1 MNDKRMPPRAARTRM
16 IAAMT
21 LTYMIFA
28 VLLNS
33 VGTLILQTQV
43 GMGASKAATSVL
55 DAYKDLP
62 IAVVSFLVASMLPR
76 LGYRRAMMLAL
87 ATVAVAC
94 LSMPM
99 LDAFWMVKVL
109 LATTGAAFALVKI
122 AVYSSIGLLSEDR
135 RGHASLTSFIEGCFM
150 VGVLAGPWC
159 FGLFI
164 QRQATPTDPVWLQIY
179 FWLAGLCA
187 VAIALLATTR
197 FDESAATEAATPA
210 AGTGGALRSHADMLA
225 LMALPV
231 VIVFLVSAFLY
242 VLIEQGINT
251 WLPTFNADVLRLSTV
266 TSVQFGSLFAAFTA
280 LGRLGAGVVLRRVPW
295 HWLLAGCLVATAG
308 LVVLALS
315 VTVPDGA
322 PVRDGWRDAPLAAY
336 VFPLI
341 GLFLAPIYPTINS
354 VVLSALPRHRHAP
367 MTGLIVVFS
376 ALGGATGSF
385 VTGHTFAAFGGNTA
399 FLLSLIPMG
408 VLLLAL
414 LWLARLVATP
424 AAPAQPA

>member
-1 MNDKRMPPRAARTRM
+1 MTDDRLPPRAARTRM

-43 GMGASKAATSVL
+43 GMGATKEATSVL

-62 IAVVSFLVASMLPR
+62 IALVSFLVASMLPR

-94 LSMPM
+94 LAMPL

-179 FWLAGLCA
+179 IWLAVLCA
-187 VAIALLATTR
+187 VAIALLASTR
-197 FDESAATEAATPA
+197 FDESAATDTPA
-210 AGTGGALRSHADMLA
+210 PATGGALRSHADMLA

-231 VIVFLVSAFLY
+231 VIVFLASAFLY

-280 LGRLGAGVVLRRVPW
+280 LGRLGAGLVLRRMPW
-295 HWLLAGCLVATAG
+295 HWLLACCLVATAA
-308 LVVLALS
+308 LVLLALS
-315 VTVPDGA
+315 VTVTEDA
-322 PVRDGWRDAPLAAY
+322 PIRDGWRDAPLAAY

-385 VTGHTFAAFGGNTA
+385 VTGRIFASFGGDTA

-408 VLLLAL
+408 VLLLAI
-414 LWLARLVATP
+414 LWLSRLAAVQATP
-424 AAPAQPA
+424 PEQA

>member
-1 MNDKRMPPRAARTRM
+1 MNDDRLSPRASRTRM

-21 LTYMIFA
+21 LAYMIFA

-87 ATVAVAC
+87 AMVAIAC
-94 LSMPM
+94 LAMPL

-122 AVYSSIGLLSEDR
+122 AVYSSIGLLSEDH

-164 QRQATPTDPVWLQIY
+164 QRQATPTDPVWLEIY
-179 FWLAGLCA
+179 LWLAGLCA
-187 VAIALLATTR
+187 VAIALLASTC
-197 FDESAATEAATPA
+197 FDESAATDVPA
-210 AGTGGALRSHADMLA
+210 AAAGGALRSHADMLA

-295 HWLLAGCLVATAG
+295 HWLLAGCLVATAA
-308 LVVLALS
+308 LVLLALS

-385 VTGHTFAAFGGNTA
+385 VTGRTFAAFGGNTA
-399 FLLSLIPMG
+399 FLLSLIPMA

-414 LWLARLVATP
+414 LWLARLVAAP
-424 AAPAQPA
+424 APPAQPA